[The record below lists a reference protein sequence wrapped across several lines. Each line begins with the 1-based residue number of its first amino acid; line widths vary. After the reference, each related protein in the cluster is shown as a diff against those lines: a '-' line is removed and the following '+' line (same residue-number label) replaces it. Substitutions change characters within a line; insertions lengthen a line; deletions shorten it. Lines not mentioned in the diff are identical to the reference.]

1 MIVLQQVRIVL
12 VAKLQGAVLWL
23 DRNNAWHGVFG
34 IGIGWLLGGPLW
46 MTSGPMLSPADEVC
60 WKGPTKGFLPCVVL
74 EAIPDGPP
82 WTYDAARVSLR
93 FG

>member
-46 MTSGPMLSPADEVC
+46 LASGPMLSPAAEIC
-60 WKGPTKGFLPCVVL
+60 WKGPVLL
-74 EAIPDGPP
+74 EAIPNGPP